1 MKWMK
6 WIGLAA
12 AILLVVS
19 CFATWVVIPSK
30 NIVVTGVNATGT
42 NYGRPGYFNLLMT
55 LFFVIF
61 TLIPRI
67 WAKRINLLVTALN
80 FAWTLR
86 NYFVITACM
95 AGECP
100 KKHGGIFLLMFASLL
115 MLVSSLFPDVKLPEQ
130 KTGLEKKT

>member
-1 MKWMK
+1 MG
-6 WIGLAA
+6 IAA
-12 AILLVVS
+12 AILLVIS
-19 CFATWVVIPSK
+19 CFATWVEIASKSIVI
-30 NIVVTGVNATGT
+30 TGVNAAGT

-61 TLIPRI
+61 TLIPKI
-67 WAKRINLLVTALN
+67 WSKRVNLLVTALN

-100 KKHGGIFLLMFASLL
+100 KKHIGIYLLMFASFL
-115 MLVSSLFPDVKLPEQ
+115 MLASSLFPDVKLPDE
-130 KTGLEKKT
+130 KSLRDKKT